1 MQSFGPIAKPPAN
14 YAFERSVNR
23 HHVRAANAARQQAL
37 PARSRAHRAAAQ
49 RER

>member
-1 MQSFGPIAKPPAN
+1 MPN
-14 YAFERSVNR
+14 NAFEWSLSR
-23 HHVRAANAARQQAL
+23 HRVRAANAARKRAL